1 MKLFIK
7 NEKTKNIIFWA
18 AVGLILLIII
28 VIIIIGIGDRKAE
41 TQAPSQTVSSQEPI
55 VRYVTETETVYV
67 DKVIP
72 VEVEKK
78 ITTDILEEQLHDMGL
93 LVTEEYFFNEVTTFE
108 SSKTYA
114 WIINAKSKLIMGYEG
129 TLQAG
134 IDFTAVSATVDDG
147 KKLISVTLPKA
158 SITSCSLDFD
168 SFEVYQEDVSRWNPI
183 TAEDYNGSLKELE
196 ERATQRALDRGIL
209 KNAQNN
215 AENLITIFIGGLID
229 LSEYKLEF
237 HTVQ

>member
-1 MKLFIK
+1 MKPAIK
-7 NEKTKNIIFWA
+7 TEKTKNIIFWA
-18 AVGLILLIII
+18 AVGLIILLIIA
-28 VIIIIGIGDRKAE
+28 VIIIEITKPEPE
-41 TQAPSQTVSSQEPI
+41 TPSQPAITQEPI

-67 DKVIP
+67 DKIVP

-93 LVTEEYFFNEVTTFE
+93 LVTEEYFFKEVTTFE
-108 SSKTYA
+108 STKTYA

-134 IDFTAVSATVDDG
+134 IDFTDVSASVNDD
-147 KKLISVTLPKA
+147 KKQIIVTLPKA
-158 SITSCSLDFD
+158 DITSCSLDFD

-196 ERATQRALDRGIL
+196 EKATKRALERGIL
-209 KNAQNN
+209 ENAQEN
-215 AENLITIFIGGLID
+215 AETLITNFIGGLID
-229 LSEYKLEF
+229 LSQYKLEYR
-237 HTVQ
+237 TAQ